1 MEYNRT
7 KAQVGV
13 SLPMQ
18 QMKKSFSQELHNQ
31 FDSYGKRA
39 VKKYFMSR
47 FGIYLLENE
56 DRYAVDMV
64 AYKDGTK
71 LGYVEIEV
79 RESWGVDAFPFDSLH
94 IPERKGKLL
103 CNDLKTVLVSV
114 NKIGSRAFICKA
126 DIILNSPMKERR
138 NKYVESGEK
147 FYLVDPSKIR
157 LVNLKEEQ

>member
-1 MEYNRT
+1 
-7 KAQVGV
+7 
-13 SLPMQ
+13 
-18 QMKKSFSQELHNQ
+18 MKKIFSQELHHQ
-31 FDSYGKRA
+31 YDSYGKRA

-56 DRYAVDMV
+56 DQYAVDMI
-64 AYKDGTK
+64 AYKDGKK
-71 LGYVEIEV
+71 LGYVEVEV
-79 RESWGVDAFPFDSLH
+79 RESWNTDSFPFDSLH

-114 NKIGSRAFICKA
+114 NKNASRAFICKA
-126 DIILNSPMKERR
+126 NVILNSPIKERR

-147 FYLVDPSKIR
+147 FYLVDPSRIE

>member
-56 DRYAVDMV
+56 DRYAVDMI

-79 RESWGVDAFPFDSLH
+79 RESWSADSFPFDSLH